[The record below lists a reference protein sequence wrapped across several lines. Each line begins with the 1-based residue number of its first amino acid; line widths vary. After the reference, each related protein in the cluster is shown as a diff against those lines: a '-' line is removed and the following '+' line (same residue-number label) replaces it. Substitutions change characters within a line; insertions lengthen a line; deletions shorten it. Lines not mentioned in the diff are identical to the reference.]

1 MSIDTTRLTE
11 VLPHGDQLPHTRL
24 SLWISRAL
32 QRIAG
37 LVSWVWIALL
47 AVIVLNVTMRYV
59 FGEGRIEFEEIQW
72 HLYAVG
78 FLIGLSACFD
88 TDDHIRV
95 DLLHGRLRPRT
106 RAWIELYGLLLLF
119 VPFVLMVLV
128 YSVPF
133 VAYAYATQE
142 VSDSAGGLPYRWLIK
157 AVLPVAFLLLIV
169 AGFGRVLRL
178 GAFLFGAPKPLP
190 PDAVDDR

>member
-11 VLPHGDQLPHTRL
+11 TLPHGERLPHTRM

-32 QRIAG
+32 RRIARA
-37 LVSWVWIALL
+37 VSWVWMVLL
-47 AVIVLNVTMRYV
+47 AVIVLNVTLRYA

-78 FLIGLSACFD
+78 FLVGLAACLD

-119 VPFVLMVLV
+119 APFVLLVLV

-133 VAYAYATQE
+133 VAYAYSTHE
-142 VSDSAGGLPYRWLIK
+142 ISDSAGGLPYRWLIK
-157 AVLPVAFLLLIV
+157 AVLPAAFLLLLA
-169 AGFGRVLRL
+169 AGFGRLLRL
-178 GAFLFGAPKPLP
+178 GAFLFGAPRPVA
-190 PDAVDDR
+190 PDGNVD